1 MASALGRAVLVG
13 ARGVPVA
20 AVNRRVCVAGA
31 RGRGLKT
38 NPHVEE
44 WMGKRE
50 ISEKT
55 FTFTPKIS
63 FGLLMTIVVFPALLY
78 GNIKAGMQAKDA
90 KQGLQREYF

>member
-1 MASALGRAVLVG
+1 MVG
-13 ARGVPVA
+13 ARGLDVTGTS
-20 AVNRRVCVAGA
+20 RRVCVAGA

-63 FGLLMTIVVFPALLY
+63 LGLIMTTVVFPVWVY
-78 GNIKAGMQAKDA
+78 GNIKAGMQTKDT
-90 KQGLQREYF
+90 KNGVTREYL